1 MKGETMN
8 VIRITLIFLLL
19 VSPISSLLAVEMK
32 QNSVDSKTFE
42 NVSTNILYDGDF
54 WEGAIG
60 GLLFHEL
67 GHVLVGMGYGGN
79 PQLNNGSIVY
89 PNSQFSRKASM
100 RVSSAGFQAQW
111 LLSELSFLG
120 LKDDDGWLNRRH
132 YQGMI
137 AMHIAISTAYLI
149 RLKDMPTSDIYA
161 ASQASQLSRKQLA
174 WVTFLPAALDA
185 YRLMGEDVPDWVGH
199 LSLGIKAAE
208 VGYTWQF

>member
-1 MKGETMN
+1 MKP
-8 VIRITLIFLLL
+8 IKIILFYLLL
-19 VSPISSLLAVEMK
+19 WLPLSSLSAQEIQK
-32 QNSVDSKTFE
+32 NSINTVDWDAPQSMFWSDT
-42 NVSTNILYDGDF
+42 DF
-54 WEGAIG
+54 WEGAVA

-67 GHVLVGMGYGGN
+67 GHTVVGMVYGGN
-79 PQLNNGSIVY
+79 PKLSNGSIVY
-89 PNSQFSRKASM
+89 PNSHFSRKASM

-111 LLSELSFLG
+111 LLSELSFAA
-120 LKDDDGWLNRRH
+120 LKNDDEWLNRRH

-185 YRLMGEDVPDWVGH
+185 YRLMGEDLPDWVGH
-199 LSLGIKAAE
+199 LSLSIKAAE
-208 VGYTWQF
+208 VGYIWTF